1 MIKCLIKRKTQ
12 IKLRYLA
19 RPQPSKSSLSASC
32 HPFGGAGEMHYCMD
46 NWHQKIK
53 DVYEQRRR
61 CSRRTLKCNLLIQNQ
76 EKPSKTMKSS
86 NVTSLGLQQRS
97 KSVQMHFSTSLFLSF
112 LKTNFLVRTWLG
124 RVEETPNTSKRCYQC
139 IIYRIARSFFHSQL
153 FWSLFFLYWW

>member
-61 CSRRTLKCNLLIQNQ
+61 CSRRTFKVIY
-76 EKPSKTMKSS
+76 SFKTRK
-86 NVTSLGLQQRS
+86 NHQKLCTSLGLQQRS